1 MEKENLL
8 NNVNDEQL
16 FDYIANEGHKLTQD
30 ELKNLALELSYSLHL
45 ACNYLSEDD
54 KKELYR
60 ELQTNLKENL

>member
-16 FDYIANEGHKLTQD
+16 FDYIANEGQKLTQD
-30 ELKNLALELSYSLHL
+30 ELRILALELSYTLHL

-54 KKELYR
+54 KKELYK
-60 ELQTNLKENL
+60 ELRLNIEENL